1 MVAVLI
7 PSTLLMSIAAKL
19 KQQAQLSTNS
29 FRLRGFLLAVHK
41 QEGCQKDI
49 PAIHQLQQRVQ
60 RQVSDWLPCD
70 DVHISKHI

>member
-49 PAIHQLQQRVQ
+49 PAISPAATKGPAPSLRLA
-60 RQVSDWLPCD
+60 SL
-70 DVHISKHI
+70 